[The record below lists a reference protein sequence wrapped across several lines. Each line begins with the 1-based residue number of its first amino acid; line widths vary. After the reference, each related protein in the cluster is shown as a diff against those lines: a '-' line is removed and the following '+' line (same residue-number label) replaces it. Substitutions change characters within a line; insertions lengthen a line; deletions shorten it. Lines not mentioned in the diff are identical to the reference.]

1 VSYTVKNLRESE
13 DVAVKA
19 GFSDSQEARFPYRDL
34 DAEATGLALIAVKP
48 GKRQPFAHRQKSAEE
63 IYVVIS
69 GSGRLRLDDEIL
81 EVGRMDAIRISPE
94 HTRILEAGPDGLE
107 VLALGPHHEDD
118 AEIVPGFW
126 EED

>member
-13 DVAVKA
+13 DLAVKA

-34 DAEATGLALIAVKP
+34 QAEATGLALITVKP

-63 IYVVIS
+63 IYVILS
-69 GSGRLRLDDEIL
+69 GSGKLRLDDEIL
-81 EVGRMDAIRISPE
+81 DVGPLDAIRISPE
-94 HTRILEAGPDGLE
+94 HARMLEAGPDGLE

-118 AEIVPGFW
+118 AEMVPGFW
-126 EED
+126 EDD